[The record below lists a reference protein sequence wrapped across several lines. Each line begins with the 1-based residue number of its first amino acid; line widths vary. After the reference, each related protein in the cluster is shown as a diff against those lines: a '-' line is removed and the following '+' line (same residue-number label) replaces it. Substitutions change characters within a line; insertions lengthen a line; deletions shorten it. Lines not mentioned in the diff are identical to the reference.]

1 MHKDIQFR
9 PVTNDDM
16 GLLLQIYA
24 STRELELQQTDWS
37 DEQKQMFVAMQF
49 NAQHSFYMEYYSDAS
64 FEIILHSGIPAG
76 RLYLLRSP
84 KELLIVDITLLP
96 AFRGLGIGSEILG
109 NLMREA
115 AETGRALMI
124 HVERFNPALRLYTR
138 LGFQLIED
146 RGVYLY
152 MGWNIGGDQPNG

>member
-1 MHKDIQFR
+1 MLNDIRFR

-16 GLLLQIYA
+16 NLLHQIYA
-24 STRELELQQTDWS
+24 STREIELQQTNWS
-37 DEQKQMFVAMQF
+37 DEQKNAFVLMQF
-49 NAQHSFYMEYYSDAS
+49 NAQHSFYSEHYSDAS
-64 FEIILHSGIPAG
+64 FEIILHRDIPAG

-96 AFRGLGIGSEILG
+96 DFRSQGIGSEILG

-115 AETGRALMI
+115 AETGRDLLI
-124 HVERFNPALRLYTR
+124 HVERFNPALRLYSR

-146 RGVYLY
+146 KGVYLY
-152 MGWNIGGDQPNG
+152 MGWKKDDGLNG

>member
-1 MHKDIQFR
+1 MLNDIQFR

-16 GLLLQIYA
+16 NLLHQIYA
-24 STRELELQQTDWS
+24 STREIELQQTNWS
-37 DEQKQMFVAMQF
+37 DEQKKAFVLMQF
-49 NAQHSFYMEYYSDAS
+49 NAQHNFYSEHYSDAS
-64 FEIILHSGIPAG
+64 LEIILHRDIPAG

-96 AFRGLGIGSEILG
+96 DFRSQGIGSEILG

-115 AETGRALMI
+115 AETGRDLLI
-124 HVERFNPALRLYTR
+124 HVERFNPALRLYSR

-146 RGVYLY
+146 KGVYLY
-152 MGWNIGGDQPNG
+152 MGWKKDDGLNG